1 MEKFLQEAKASS
13 AVLSTLSGEVKNKVL
28 LDMADAL
35 EANSNLIEVE
45 NGLDMR
51 SGEANDLSSA
61 LMDRLFLDKG
71 RIEGMATAIREI
83 AALKEPTGRTLEG
96 WRTQT
101 NLNIQ
106 KITVPIG
113 VVGIIYE
120 SRPNVTSDTAALCFK
135 SGNVCILKGGK
146 EAQNSN
152 TIIAEV
158 LQQVLVD
165 NGLPKNLIS
174 LIPDNTR
181 EGVANLIKQ
190 DKYLDLIIPRGGAG
204 LIKYISTNSS
214 VPVIKHDKGLNHT
227 YIHEKAD
234 FVKAVEVAVNA
245 KCRRAG
251 ICGAMETLLI
261 DESIAAELLPTLK
274 HNFDSHKTVLKGCE
288 KTRKIIDAEVATD
301 EDFDTEYLDN
311 ILSIKV
317 VADIN
322 EAITHIRKYSSSHS
336 EAIITES
343 YTDAEKFMNNIDA
356 ACVYLNT
363 STQFTDGGEFG
374 FGAEVGISTNKLHAR
389 GPMGVEG
396 LTTYKFKIYSDGQTR
411 K

>member
-1 MEKFLQEAKASS
+1 MEDFLQKAKESS
-13 AVLSTLSGEVKNKVL
+13 SILSTLSGVVKNKIL

-35 EANSNLIEVE
+35 QSNSTLIEEE
-45 NGLDMR
+45 NKLDMS
-51 SGEANDLSSA
+51 SGEQNNLSAA
-61 LMDRLFLDKG
+61 LMDRLFLDTN
-71 RIEGMATAIREI
+71 RISAMATAIREI
-83 AALKEPTGRTLEG
+83 AALKEPTGRILEG
-96 WRTQT
+96 WKTQT
-101 NLNIQ
+101 NLSIQ
-106 KITVPIG
+106 KVTVPIG
-113 VVGIIYE
+113 VIGIIYE

-146 EAQNSN
+146 EAQYSN
-152 TIIAEV
+152 AIIAEV
-158 LQQVLVD
+158 LQQVLAK
-165 NGLPKNLIS
+165 NNLPKNLIS

-181 EGVANLIKQ
+181 EGVAKLIKQ
-190 DKYLDLIIPRGGAG
+190 DQYLDLIIPRGGAA

-214 VPVIKHDKGLNHT
+214 VPVIKHDKGLCHT
-227 YIHEKAD
+227 YIHEGAD
-234 FVKAVEVAVNA
+234 FKKAIDVPLNA

-261 DESIAAELLPTLK
+261 DEAVASELLPKLQAE
-274 HNFDSHKTVLKGCE
+274 FDEHKTLLKGCA
-288 KTRKIIDAEVATD
+288 KTQKIIDVEFANE

-317 VADIN
+317 VKDID

-336 EAIITES
+336 DAIITEN
-343 YTDAEKFMNNIDA
+343 YTIAEQFLNSIDS

-411 K
+411 A